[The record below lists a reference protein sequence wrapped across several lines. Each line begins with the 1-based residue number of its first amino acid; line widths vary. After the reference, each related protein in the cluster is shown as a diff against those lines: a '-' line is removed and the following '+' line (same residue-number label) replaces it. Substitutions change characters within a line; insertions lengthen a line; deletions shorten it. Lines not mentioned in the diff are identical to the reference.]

1 MKTRSFFPILSG
13 LTVLIAALVGFP
25 AQAALTGEV
34 VTITSGDT
42 LIILKPNNKQQVI
55 RLAEIDAPEQGQPYF
70 EEAKQALANKVLKK
84 TISLERTAWDTKGRA
99 VAKVAL
105 NGDYINAWLVA
116 EGHAWVYRA
125 YSDDPRLLEL
135 ELAAQKKKL
144 GLWALPP
151 TDRVPPWEWLLPP
164 AARDTDFLPGSH

>member
-1 MKTRSFFPILSG
+1 MKTQSFFPILSG
-13 LTVLIAALVGFP
+13 LIVLIAALASFP
-25 AQAALTGEV
+25 AQAVLTGEV
-34 VTITSGDT
+34 VIITSGDT
-42 LIILKPNNKQQVI
+42 LIILKLNNKQQVI
-55 RLAEIDAPEQGQPYF
+55 RLAEIDAPEKGQPYF
-70 EEAKQALANKVLKK
+70 EEAKQALANRVLKK

-99 VAKVAL
+99 VAKVTL

-135 ELAAQKKKL
+135 EATAQKKKL

-151 TDRVPPWEWLLPP
+151 TDRVPPWEWILSP
-164 AARDTDFLPGSH
+164 AGKDAE